1 MGAERH
7 EMVNRSWVGHAYAR
21 VTLSSLRPVARIAL
35 EPRLCAKE
43 GRPKYSRRNR
53 AADLSAWPAVSV
65 SAPRG
70 CLGLACNHADD
81 YRISLVMR
89 RVRLVI
95 ALSVAG
101 LLMGPAHALGQP
113 QEQPTQGGV
122 VSTTEGPDRERAKQ
136 LYEQGLEFYRSR
148 QYSEAIDRL
157 LEADRVMPNAA
168 FSYNIALVYE
178 AMGDQRSALR
188 WLRGYLRQSGENVD
202 QAAVRKARKLEAEL
216 QARGLQQVTILSSP
230 PGATLKIDGNGLGI
244 TPFTTEITPG
254 SHQASLALEGYEVAL
269 KSFELRPDRSMDL
282 EVTLVATAHH
292 SSPVAPVVQTSA
304 TQAGIAPVPS
314 PLRATASPT
323 EPEQRAARVRPWT
336 WVSFGVGT
344 ALFGGALYY
353 ELRREKADSDAH
365 AASQSDYQS
374 LYDRMHTSQST
385 ARILAVVGSVA
396 IATGV
401 ILLTVDLTHRGPIK
415 TATVE
420 GCGSHGLCA
429 AMQGRF

>member
-1 MGAERH
+1 
-7 EMVNRSWVGHAYAR
+7 MVNRSWVGHAYAR

-148 QYSEAIDRL
+148 QYSEAIDRFL
-157 LEADRVMPNAA
+157 DAGHRTIDIAAKGERSVSTSEAG
-168 FSYNIALVYE
+168 SLIANY
-178 AMGDQRSALR
+178 
-188 WLRGYLRQSGENVD
+188 
-202 QAAVRKARKLEAEL
+202 AVEL
-216 QARGLQQVTILSSP
+216 ANT
-230 PGATLKIDGNGLGI
+230 
-244 TPFTTEITPG
+244 
-254 SHQASLALEGYEVAL
+254 SHAY
-269 KSFELRPDRSMDL
+269 
-282 EVTLVATAHH
+282 
-292 SSPVAPVVQTSA
+292 
-304 TQAGIAPVPS
+304 
-314 PLRATASPT
+314 
-323 EPEQRAARVRPWT
+323 
-336 WVSFGVGT
+336 
-344 ALFGGALYY
+344 
-353 ELRREKADSDAH
+353 H
-365 AASQSDYQS
+365 A
-374 LYDRMHTSQST
+374 
-385 ARILAVVGSVA
+385 V
-396 IATGV
+396 
-401 ILLTVDLTHRGPIK
+401 
-415 TATVE
+415 
-420 GCGSHGLCA
+420 
-429 AMQGRF
+429 